1 MRKKYT
7 YKPTSSIK
15 YGKGGKNKKK
25 TYRVG
30 NNHYNAQD
38 GTFSGW
44 MSILNPI
51 VDPIADLFG
60 IGNMMNTLGGDTFEA
75 DAAAAGG
82 VYGMGV
88 QQQLDAAETGADLA
102 GQLEYMLP
110 SVSTQLQ
117 DYYDQG
123 ISLTKPKKTST
134 EFLEGVKDSI
144 DKRTRGVITDIGKTG
159 KMTGIEDVLKA
170 GDTAMI
176 EAQEKGAQM
185 DERYQQQLTDIEKF
199 ETGQETSI
207 ISQLGGQEFDQGMAA
222 YDLAGDLTSQAAAA
236 GGDLSASAIAGII
249 ELQGQQ
255 QAAWSDLFASGI
267 EALIGLIPSDEK
279 LKKNIEKV
287 GETESG
293 VPVSDFNYKKDK
305 DAPEGPG
312 RYRGVI
318 AQDLIGTEHEDAV
331 KKRDKNTLGVDYDML
346 DIQLQKIEGEG
357 EEKEMKAEKGAKMQE
372 YEEGAKQDMMPA
384 NEADVTPGK
393 FSHKENPIDIVQD
406 GEKIGEMTG
415 GEAIMPPKDVNEFE
429 QLIADGDKNAVFN
442 KLKQLF
448 AKWDQNARE
457 HAEKNMNQNA
467 MGGAKMGY
475 RPKPILKYN

>member
-7 YKPTSSIK
+7 YKPTSSVK
-15 YGKGGKNKKK
+15 YGKGGNNKKK
-25 TYRVG
+25 TYI
-30 NNHYNAQD
+30 NNKDVPKGQF
-38 GTFSGW
+38 GF
-44 MSILNPI
+44 
-51 VDPIADLFG
+51 IADALGTLWGISSMEDTLEDIYQGALTDQGLADEYGVGLAEGVEEEMGFG
-60 IGNMMNTLGGDTFEA
+60 
-75 DAAAAGG
+75 
-82 VYGMGV
+82 
-88 QQQLDAAETGADLA
+88 
-102 GQLEYMLP
+102 P
-110 SVSTQLQ
+110 STQLQ
-117 DYYDQG
+117 DYFDQG
-123 ISLTKPKKTST
+123 ISLTKPKKAST
-134 EFLEGVKDSI
+134 EFTEGIKDTI
-144 DKRTRGVITDIGKTG
+144 GQQTAGITQDIARTG
-159 KMTGIEDVLKA
+159 KMTGIKDVLGSA
-170 GDTAMI
+170 DQAYI
-176 EAQEKGAQM
+176 QAQEKAAGM

-199 ETGQETSI
+199 ETGQETSLI
-207 ISQLGGQEFDQGMAA
+207 NQLGQQEFGADQAVF
-222 YDLAGDLTSQAAAA
+222 DLAGDLTTMSA
-236 GGDLSASAIAGII
+236 GASGDLAASALAGLV
-249 ELQGQQ
+249 ELQGQE
-255 QAAWSDLFASGI
+255 AAATSDLISGVF
-267 EALIGLIPSDEK
+267 ESLLSLIPGMSDKK

-293 VPVSDFNYKKDK
+293 VPVSDFDYKKDK

-331 KKRDKNTLGVDYDML
+331 KKINKNTLGVDYDML

-448 AKWDQNARE
+448 DKWDQNARE
-457 HAEKNMNQNA
+457 HAEKNMDQDA